1 MGLTGRVKALW
12 FVLIV
17 AVSVVLA
24 FAGVFAL
31 VVQPEPPSGTLLLLG
46 VGPLTVFIFGPVFL
60 GSLVVFWDARQSVE
74 SRRYFAVTLWIVL
87 GLETLAAIAIVVY
100 AVLAETALWLPV
112 VFIAAGAAI
121 TGLVLAVGPKA
132 GERSAARA
140 PASSGWTPV
149 ARREIV
155 HKVRVAAITLVGTF
169 VVFSV
174 VLLFVLPD
182 ELATAVRFAAQLA
195 FTVTAIVVIA
205 YSLSLTNR
213 VRDITGRDLG
223 RTAKIARVVLR
234 GKPAELSDDE
244 RVVAAKYASAAS
256 VMLAFQVGYVCLL
269 WAGIALQQ
277 VGFLDTGLS
286 PALSVSVLVAFVAV
300 IVVLVPLMV
309 VRIRRASRYAREH
322 AGLLPS
328 SG

>member
-1 MGLTGRVKALW
+1 MSLTESVKALW
-12 FVLIV
+12 FVVIV

-31 VVQPEPPSGTLLLLG
+31 VVQPEPASGALLWLG

-87 GLETLAAIAIVVY
+87 GLEALAAVAIVVY
-100 AVLAETALWLPV
+100 AALAETALWLPV

-121 TGLVLAVGPKA
+121 TGLVLALGPRA

-140 PASSGWTPV
+140 PAPTGWTPV
-149 ARREIV
+149 PRREIV
-155 HKVRVAAITLVGTF
+155 QKVRVAALTLVGTF
-169 VVFSV
+169 VVFCV
-174 VLLFVLPD
+174 ALLFVLPD
-182 ELATAVRFAAQLA
+182 EVATAVRFAAQLA
-195 FTVTAIVVIA
+195 FTVTAIVLIA
-205 YSLSLTNR
+205 YSLSLTRR

-244 RVVAAKYASAAS
+244 RVVAAKYAAAAS
-256 VMLAFQVGYVCLL
+256 VMLAFQIGYVCLI
-269 WAGIALQQ
+269 WAGIAVQQ

-286 PALSVSVLVAFVAV
+286 PTLAVSVLVAFVAV
-300 IVVLVPLMV
+300 IVVLMPLMV
-309 VRIRRASRYAREH
+309 ARVLRARRYAREH
-322 AGLLPS
+322 ADLLPS